1 MTERRAHVMASVMS
15 ALSSL
20 QESVGVRIVRTL
32 EKGVD
37 DRCFML
43 GGTQRKLSGMNP
55 KSATYMTGQLKGLI
69 ELCIKAAEPK
79 TDADVAITY
88 DPIGISFAVQSGAAR
103 FNRTWQ
109 ARLGLGSQANLR
121 KEHWTRIKAL
131 NKRFAK
137 EEGVEYDT
145 LRPLADLQTSL
156 LEAISRYLDAPAS
169 EPAPEVDEEQPATTR
184 IRQLVAAS
192 LKKVVRQRLVVR
204 SLEPWREAFAEKGA
218 GSTSRRAH
226 RIAAIYAAAAPVPDV
241 VMSQEAKAFMDELA
255 GIVGSAITVVG
266 GSFKRLGGPAA

>member
-1 MTERRAHVMASVMS
+1 M
-15 ALSSL
+15 
-20 QESVGVRIVRTL
+20 
-32 EKGVD
+32 
-37 DRCFML
+37 
-43 GGTQRKLSGMNP
+43 
-55 KSATYMTGQLKGLI
+55 
-69 ELCIKAAEPK
+69 
-79 TDADVAITY
+79 
-88 DPIGISFAVQSGAAR
+88 
-103 FNRTWQ
+103 
-109 ARLGLGSQANLR
+109 GSQANLR